1 MKARRPS
8 FAVVAAI
15 LVAVLA
21 VVTAVVALDGTG
33 RWRPA
38 ADAPAIGGPFTL
50 AGAGGRVVTD
60 RDLLGRPFAIFFGY
74 TRCPDVCPT
83 TLAEIDAARDAIG
96 PAADALT
103 VVFVSVDPEHDTP
116 DQVQDFVGS
125 FAHPVLGLTG
135 TAAEIDAVTRA
146 YGVYFAKVPQPDG
159 DFLIDHTAAVFLM
172 DAVGRFAAAISYDED
187 HDSRVAKLRRLI
199 GGA

>member
-1 MKARRPS
+1 VKTPRPS
-8 FAVVAAI
+8 FTVVAAI

-21 VVTAVVALDGTG
+21 VVTAVVALDGSG

-38 ADAPAIGGPFTL
+38 ADGPAIGGPFTL
-50 AGAGGRVVTD
+50 AAAGGRVVTD

-83 TLAEIDAARDAIG
+83 TLAEMDAARDAIG

-116 DQVQDFVGS
+116 DSVQDFVGS

-135 TAAEIDAVTRA
+135 TTAEIERA
-146 YGVYFAKVPQPDG
+146 TTAYRVYFAKVPQPDG
-159 DFLIDHTAAVFLM
+159 DFLIDHTAAVYLM
-172 DAVGRFAAAISYDED
+172 DAEGRFTGAISYGED
-187 HDSRVAKLRRLI
+187 HESRVAKLRRLI
-199 GGA
+199 SGT